1 MLAPR
6 DGSTSSRKGQG
17 GRLSLKD
24 RQPLN
29 RSPFPNIEQETYSA
43 PLNADQRFEAAL
55 CQARNDWSVRNYK
68 NSLAA
73 NRRLSR
79 ADAEKAFKVALIALA
94 DNQNRLAQYRR
105 GGGQ

>member
-1 MLAPR
+1 MLATR
-6 DGSTSSRKGQG
+6 DGSASGRKGQG

-29 RSPFPNIEQETYSA
+29 RSPFPNIEQETHSA
-43 PLNADQRFEAAL
+43 ELTAIQRLEAAL
-55 CQARNDWSVRNYK
+55 CADRNRWSIEQHRNGLVTGK
-68 NSLAA
+68 
-73 NRRLSR
+73 RLSR
-79 ADAEKAFKVALIALA
+79 AVAEQALKAALVALA